1 MKISYYITFIIL
13 SFTVISFA
21 QEKQD
26 NNPAKEPG
34 IEKQTSVNSDSTG
47 AKFIDV
53 DGDGINDARQKK
65 GMKKR
70 KGRMDN
76 FVDKDGDGINDNRS
90 EGMGWS
96 SKGKGRGKGSGKR
109 SGGR

>member
-13 SFTVISFA
+13 SFTVVSFA
-21 QEKQD
+21 QEKSD
-26 NNPAKEPG
+26 KTPARESG
-34 IEKQTSVNSDSTG
+34 IEKQISADSDSTG
-47 AKFIDV
+47 AKFIDI

-70 KGRMDN
+70 KGRMDK
-76 FVDKDGDGINDNRS
+76 FIDKDGDGINDNRS

-96 SKGKGRGKGSGKR
+96 SKGKGRGKGSGKH